1 MAESKPQMGP
11 EGSSGSGAGA
21 GTSGAA
27 SAPSAI
33 PPGGAA
39 KVAAK
44 GDCGCG
50 GSATGGSQSAGTA
63 LPPTVGTGD
72 AAPSMHPAESVGA
85 NVTTWLNDKRITGL
99 WSLNQNRN
107 SWVYVNGIG
116 WKKLAN
122 NSDSA
127 IVALSMLGAHARD
140 KDSAVNYREESDAMI
155 REMYVW

>member
-1 MAESKPQMGP
+1 MPETKPQMGP
-11 EGSSGSGAGA
+11 DGSSGSGAGA

-50 GSATGGSQSAGTA
+50 GSATVGGQSAGAA

-72 AAPSMHPAESVGA
+72 AAPSLHPAESVGA

-107 SWVYVNGIG
+107 SWVYVTGNRLEEARQQLRQRRRGAFHAGRACASRRRTRPSTI
-116 WKKLAN
+116 ARR
-122 NSDSA
+122 A
-127 IVALSMLGAHARD
+127 ML
-140 KDSAVNYREESDAMI
+140 
-155 REMYVW
+155 